1 MGGRL
6 RFDAPLTRLR
16 ERNNFRQAIL
26 DYQQV
31 RRQQIRY
38 EDGIKLSIR
47 QLLRQLE
54 LDARNLETQR
64 RAVIIAIR
72 RVDQTRL
79 SLSQPAPPPPP
90 PSPDGSIPVVDPAAG
105 QLAPTATLNLIYA
118 FNDLRSSQD
127 ALTSIWINYYATRA
141 SLAYQMGIMDLDE
154 HGVWIDKPF
163 EGFARSSCE
172 EMPLPPPVPQEWLD
186 YLEEIDPPPPMPN
199 DAGIEL
205 LDTPGI
211 LPSIIARAMPT
222 ETDDTESENADETI
236 SKEVLPASV
245 EVKEDQSWV
254 DLIPSFLK

>member
-1 MGGRL
+1 
-6 RFDAPLTRLR
+6 
-16 ERNNFRQAIL
+16 
-26 DYQQV
+26 
-31 RRQQIRY
+31 
-38 EDGIKLSIR
+38 
-47 QLLRQLE
+47 
-54 LDARNLETQR
+54 
-64 RAVIIAIR
+64 
-72 RVDQTRL
+72 
-79 SLSQPAPPPPP
+79 
-90 PSPDGSIPVVDPAAG
+90 
-105 QLAPTATLNLIYA
+105 
-118 FNDLRSSQD
+118 
-127 ALTSIWINYYATRA
+127 
-141 SLAYQMGIMDLDE
+141 MGIMDLDE

-211 LPSIIARAMPT
+211 LPSIMARAMPT